1 MRSNALFV
9 LACLTLGVVTPG
21 LAQSPADSAAIRQ
34 VALDYVEAWYEGD
47 TVRMGRAL
55 HPALVKRIIY
65 TDSLGD
71 TFLSQEDAP
80 QLINAAGAGRGRDD
94 VQRRA
99 DVVILDVF
107 ENAASVR
114 VDGGD
119 WIDHLQLVRFRGRWY
134 ILHILGAFRSG
145 AP

>member
-1 MRSNALFV
+1 MRSKALFV
-9 LACLTLGVVTPG
+9 LACLALGVVTPG

-47 TVRMGRAL
+47 TTRMGRAL

-71 TFLSQEDAP
+71 TFLSQEDAR
-80 QLINAAGAGRGRDD
+80 QLITAAGAGRGRDD

-99 DVVILDVF
+99 DVAILDVF

-119 WIDHLQLVRFRGRWY
+119 WIDHLQLVRFRERWY